1 MNQIKAEKKKVI
13 VLSAGLLRLNLFM
26 KNPAEKDFPLFFI
39 VFFRQNAI
47 FYIFV
52 TIYVAILLLPRV
64 ILYALKVERKKQKR
78 LEGEKVNEKAE

>member
-1 MNQIKAEKKKVI
+1 MAFALKSVH
-13 VLSAGLLRLNLFM
+13 
-26 KNPAEKDFPLFFI
+26 KNPAEKNFPLFFI

>member
-1 MNQIKAEKKKVI
+1 MAFALKSVHKKSGGKRFSV
-13 VLSAGLLRLNLFM
+13 
-26 KNPAEKDFPLFFI
+26 FFI

-78 LEGEKVNEKAE
+78 LKGEKVNEKAE

>member
-1 MNQIKAEKKKVI
+1 MAFALKSVH
-13 VLSAGLLRLNLFM
+13 
-26 KNPAEKDFPLFFI
+26 KNPAEKDFQLFFI

>member
-1 MNQIKAEKKKVI
+1 MAFALKSVHKKSGGKRF
-13 VLSAGLLRLNLFM
+13 SA
-26 KNPAEKDFPLFFI
+26 FFI

-64 ILYALKVERKKQKR
+64 ILYALKVERKNKKD
-78 LEGEKVNEKAE
+78 LKEKK

>member
-1 MNQIKAEKKKVI
+1 M
-13 VLSAGLLRLNLFM
+13 
-26 KNPAEKDFPLFFI
+26 
-39 VFFRQNAI
+39 FFRQNAI